1 MAEPITI
8 ALSVFSLLWDI
19 YKRVTDNVVQV
30 ENNREV
36 NSSEAKRKH
45 VEQNAYHEIDGLD
58 MPDVAKAEA
67 KRNVTAQI
75 EYDVKRFNEN
85 GMFAHDEPKG
95 KAKE

>member
-19 YKRVTDNVVQV
+19 YKRVTD
-30 ENNREV
+30 